1 MLQEYAIGRST
12 RRCRISDRPLL
23 PGERYYSVIV
33 PNGSE
38 VSRYEVAEAAWQGPP
53 PEAIGWW
60 RGTVAVQ
67 QLKKTI
73 PTPVEELLDT
83 LGQLCED
90 PSQSQLAH
98 LLGVMLLRRRVLSTD
113 EHEETASN
121 DETHFKLIHPGT
133 NSDFLVPA
141 IELDTE
147 MIESLQAEL
156 QALLYREG

>member
-38 VSRYEVAEAAWQGPP
+38 VARYEVAESAWQGPP

-60 RGTVAVQ
+60 CGTVPVHTT
-67 QLKKTI
+67 KKTI
-73 PTPVEELLDT
+73 PTPVEELLDA

-90 PSQSQLAH
+90 PSQPQLAH
-98 LLGVMLLRRRVLSTD
+98 LLGVMLLRRRILETD
-113 EHEETASN
+113 DHDETAKN
-121 DETHFKLIHPGT
+121 DDTHFKLTHPGRIVIFLSQRL
-133 NSDFLVPA
+133 NS
-141 IELDTE
+141 
-147 MIESLQAEL
+147 MW
-156 QALLYREG
+156 R